1 MSRIRFNAFGGG
13 LLLVASLVAHAHHTP
28 GHAAAQGD
36 PVASVAAVD
45 LSVTQCWVRVMPAQ
59 VPSAVYF
66 NVQNAGAVA
75 TRLVGVE
82 TDAYGSVMMHATTH
96 TGGMSRMS
104 MAHDVLLDAHSRL
117 AFEPGGLHVM
127 LSKPTR
133 TIEVGKTL
141 ELTLVFAG
149 NVRVQVP
156 CSLREASA
164 LGH

>member
-13 LLLVASLVAHAHHTP
+13 LLLAASLSVHAHHTP
-28 GHAAAQGD
+28 EHAAALGD
-36 PVASVAAVD
+36 PGAMAAAAD

-59 VPSAVYF
+59 VPSAAYF
-66 NVQNAGAVA
+66 SVQNTGNVA

-104 MAHDVLLDAHSRL
+104 MAHDVAIGARSRL
-117 AFEPGGLHVM
+117 AFEPGGYHVM
-127 LSKPTR
+127 LSKPAR